1 MLYRWF
7 VGLSIDEAPSLWD
20 VSLLVTNK
28 EPNPV
33 NTGFLGSQAVAAGAH
48 KAANVIEKGA
58 GSHGSLLDLTCMHIQ
73 YN

>member
-1 MLYRWF
+1 MKPHLF
-7 VGLSIDEAPSLWD
+7 GMSP
-20 VSLLVTNK
+20 LLVTNK

-58 GSHGSLLDLTCMHIQ
+58 GSH
-73 YN
+73 